1 MQLIYLFSLPIWNF
15 VLPAYSYWNMDD
27 FSWGETRKI
36 QGEVKSAAGHG
47 DKEGQF
53 DSSQIVMKVR
63 SLLSSFIFSPY
74 RKADWRFFASFSAM
88 GRVRARTT
96 VERVG
101 SRVDPHPR
109 TCLHFFLLER
119 NSEHF
124 TLVLSVSDLF
134 LPYSIIRCSVLLLKF
149 TLFLSCVP
157 PRYLCCDLRPYPFS
171 PPFHTFLLSHSFRSR
186 IAFRPSRPLT
196 GSFHRQNSPHLSS
209 LHLPLSRSP
218 LFLFL
223 SISLA

>member
-63 SLLSSFIFSPY
+63 SLLSSFICSPY
-74 RKADWRFFASFSAM
+74 RKADWRLFASFSAM

-101 SRVDPHPR
+101 SRVAPHHGLACIPIILNAKFR
-109 TCLHFFLLER
+109 TL
-119 NSEHF
+119 
-124 TLVLSVSDLF
+124 
-134 LPYSIIRCSVLLLKF
+134 YSR
-149 TLFLSCVP
+149 T
-157 PRYLCCDLRPYPFS
+157 
-171 PPFHTFLLSHSFRSR
+171 
-186 IAFRPSRPLT
+186 
-196 GSFHRQNSPHLSS
+196 
-209 LHLPLSRSP
+209 LPLGLVST
-218 LFLFL
+218 LLYH
-223 SISLA
+223 SLLCASF